1 MALVRRFI
9 VNAGMIGAIFFG
21 GFWYGR
27 TDCRTERKALQEK
40 VDIAATKIEDDA
52 SAISD
57 LSDELA
63 KLKEERL
70 ASLPEIDSCGLSG
83 DRVRLIK

>member
-9 VNAGMIGAIFFG
+9 VSAGLIGAIFLA

-27 TDCRTERKALQEK
+27 TDCRAERKALQER
-40 VDIAATKIEDDA
+40 VDIAATRIQDDA

-70 ASLPEIDSCGLSG
+70 ASLPDIDSCGLSG